1 MTKKTE
7 HTSESPTCIALDGS
21 ICRQPIAEDGRGIL
35 CEKHMMRLRLGEKI
49 AISKQ
54 AGHAAETVLDTL
66 IADFGG
72 SANITNKERNSNTV
86 NADEQENRS
95 DLHEQRRDGSSGSG
109 KERNETSI
117 NLISIAVLSVFVT
130 AYAALIL
137 YIQAPRLDLPFG
149 MTLSGFNSTTA
160 ALHNLPLVLLVT
172 FLAAIILIFASIAA
186 ACVSGILLLFFA
198 LIGRVVQNVSQMIST
213 VWVRFA
219 VGKRVLMFLHSRRE
233 DPSRPMLVE
242 RALNKIEKL
251 LNKTISWLGK
261 ARLKTRKGIR
271 YAMGF
276 PYQVIYLGKGPQ
288 GRVVFARLAVVALV
302 LALGLPLAILNADD
316 RDRQVFRVAA
326 EKEICANYGLNK
338 ECPQI
343 QPNKIL
349 DLLDAQA
356 ALARNYNQQTN
367 DDGAT
372 RVAGEATEIQ
382 EPSLLA
388 QFSLWAR
395 DTFRP
400 RVAVGT
406 FVYSSRDTAPTA
418 SHVEAKSGTLGK
430 TSFRTEPVV
439 HIGDFG
445 DWVYVAKVDDP
456 KKRLLIRRSAVLE
469 FSLNTKIKVL
479 NRPEGGDPEP
489 GTEKLVTVLQKQNTE
504 LRAQVNA
511 LQMHL
516 QEVNVKAL
524 NGLKI
529 AATRRS
535 KRFFAL
541 VPIVQNIVPGNGGGG
556 TSVFP
561 DLGALVSHG
570 VASRVPS
577 VFDDLVRRHGNA
589 VIAKCVRNGISLSPI
604 QFAENQA
611 RWPEGNAPKNY
622 GHALTH
628 LDELMNGKKS
638 ESSSNLVFIIGGASF
653 TGSSEANLR
662 LSEKRAKWVKSRLL
676 ADLFKD
682 WTSNAADLASQA
694 SSEQKLHFVAFGM
707 GERMPIG
714 ANSSRAVEI
723 FVCELKT
730 PSAIPALTE
739 DQIAQN

>member
-7 HTSESPTCIALDGS
+7 HKSEYPTCVALDGS
-21 ICRQPIAEDGRGIL
+21 ICRQPVAEDGRGIL
-35 CEKHMMRLRLGEKI
+35 CEKHMTRLRLGENI
-49 AISKQ
+49 TISKQ
-54 AGHAAETVLDTL
+54 AGRSAETVLDSL
-66 IADFGG
+66 IAEFGG
-72 SANITNKERNSNTV
+72 SANITNKESNSNTV
-86 NADEQENRS
+86 NAVEQKSGS
-95 DLHEQRRDGSSGSG
+95 DVQEQRRAGSSGSA
-109 KERNETSI
+109 KDRSETSI

-172 FLAAIILIFASIAA
+172 FLAAIILIFTSIAA
-186 ACVSGILLLFFA
+186 AFVSGFLLLMFA
-198 LIGRVVQNVSQMIST
+198 LIGRVVQNLSLMIST
-213 VWVRFA
+213 MWVRFA
-219 VGKRVLMFLHSRRE
+219 VGKRFLMFLHSRRE
-233 DPSRPMLVE
+233 DPSRPVLVE

-251 LNKTISWLGK
+251 LNRIISWLGK
-261 ARLKTRKGIR
+261 ARLDTRKGIR

-302 LALGLPLAILNADD
+302 LALGIPLAILNADD

-326 EKEICANYGLNK
+326 ENENCANYGLNM

-349 DLLDAQA
+349 DLFDAQA
-356 ALARNYNQQTN
+356 ALARKYNQQTN
-367 DDGAT
+367 DDGTT

-382 EPSLLA
+382 EPPLFA
-388 QFSLWAR
+388 QLSLWAR

-418 SHVEAKSGTLGK
+418 SHVEAEPGTLGK

-445 DWVYVAKVDDP
+445 DWVYVAKVVDP

-469 FSLNTKIKVL
+469 FSLDTRIKVL
-479 NRPEGGDPEP
+479 NPPEDEP
-489 GTEKLVTVLQKQNTE
+489 KTGTEALVTVLQQQNTE
-504 LRAQVNA
+504 LRTQVNA
-511 LQMHL
+511 LQIHL

-529 AATRRS
+529 AATHRS

-541 VPIVQNIVPGNGGGG
+541 VPIVQNFVHGNGGGG
-556 TSVFP
+556 TSIFP

-570 VASRVPS
+570 VASRAPS
-577 VFDDLVRRHGNA
+577 VIDDLVRRHGNA
-589 VIAKCVRNGISLSPI
+589 FIATCVRNGISLRPI

-622 GHALTH
+622 GHALAH
-628 LDELMNGKKS
+628 LGDLMNSKKS
-638 ESSSNLVFIIGGASF
+638 ENSSNLVFLRGGASF

-662 LSEKRAKWVKSRLL
+662 LSEKRAKWVKTRLL
-676 ADLFKD
+676 ADLFND
-682 WTSNAADLASQA
+682 RTSNAADLASQA

-707 GERMPIG
+707 GERMPTG
-714 ANSSRAVEI
+714 ATSGRAVEI

-730 PSAIPALTE
+730 PSAMPAPTE